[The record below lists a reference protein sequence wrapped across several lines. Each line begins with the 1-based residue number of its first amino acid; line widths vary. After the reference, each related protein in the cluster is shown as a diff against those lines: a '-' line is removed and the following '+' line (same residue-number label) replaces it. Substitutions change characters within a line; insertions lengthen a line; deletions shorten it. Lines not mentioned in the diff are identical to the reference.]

1 MHSAASRPRSSTAAL
16 SLLALGIVLGDI
28 GTSPL
33 YALKQTFHPRY
44 DIPMVPENVIG
55 ACSAVFWALMI
66 VVSLKYV
73 TLIVRANNNGE
84 GGNLALLALALGA
97 VRDRSRLALPILL
110 IGVAGVSLFY
120 GDAVLTPA
128 VSVVAAVEGITV
140 GAPQVQPY
148 VVPISVAILVALFA
162 FQRYGTAVVGA
173 CFGPVVLV
181 WFLALAASGVYQI
194 ARNPVVLQAL
204 NPWHGIQFVTAHG
217 FSSFLV
223 LGAIALAITGAEALY
238 TDLGHFGKRPIRIA
252 WFSVALPALALN
264 YFGQGALLIGDPQA
278 TENPFYLAFPAWAL
292 YPMVGLATIATVIAS
307 QAVISGAY
315 SVTRQAMQLGYLP
328 RLNVLHTSAKEIGQ
342 VYLPAVNWTMLAGVV
357 AAVVV
362 FGSSS
367 ALASAYGTAVTG
379 TMLVDTL
386 LTFFVIRYRWGYNLA
401 LCLFATGFFFA
412 VDASFFAATLF
423 KILDGA
429 WFPLIVAAIVF
440 TLMSTWRRGRE
451 LLLSRLQSSSV
462 PLEPF
467 LEALFRDSPPRIP
480 GTAIF
485 MTSTPDAVPHALLH
499 NLAHNKVVHE
509 RVVFLTVHV
518 EEVPWVPPAE
528 RVQITPLEHGCYRI
542 LIRFGFK
549 DQPDVPAAL
558 ELCRERGL
566 EFRTLETSF
575 FLSREKVIPSA
586 REGDGMALWRE
597 RLFAA
602 IARNAGSVVD
612 YFNLPT
618 NRVIELGTQVEI

>member
-1 MHSAASRPRSSTAAL
+1 MHSEASRPRSSTAAL

-44 DIPMVPENVIG
+44 DIPMVSENVIG

-73 TLIVRANNNGE
+73 GLIVRANNNGE

-97 VRDRSRLALPILL
+97 VKDRSRLALPILL

-128 VSVVAAVEGITV
+128 ISVVAAVEGITV

-181 WFLALAASGVYQI
+181 WFLALAASGAYQI
-194 ARNPVVLQAL
+194 ARNPAVLEAL
-204 NPWHGIQFVTAHG
+204 NPWHGIHFVTAHG

-252 WFSVALPALALN
+252 WFTVALPALALN
-264 YFGQGALLIGDPQA
+264 YFGQGALLIGDPRA
-278 TENPFYLAFPAWAL
+278 IEHPFYLSFPAWAL

-357 AAVVV
+357 AAVLL

-367 ALASAYGTAVTG
+367 ALASAYGMAVTG

-429 WFPLIVAAIVF
+429 WFPLAVAAIVF
-440 TLMSTWRRGRE
+440 TLMRTWRRGRE
-451 LLLSRLQSSSV
+451 LLLGRLQSSSV
-462 PLEPF
+462 PL
-467 LEALFRDSPPRIP
+467 
-480 GTAIF
+480 
-485 MTSTPDAVPHALLH
+485 
-499 NLAHNKVVHE
+499 
-509 RVVFLTVHV
+509 
-518 EEVPWVPPAE
+518 
-528 RVQITPLEHGCYRI
+528 
-542 LIRFGFK
+542 
-549 DQPDVPAAL
+549 
-558 ELCRERGL
+558 
-566 EFRTLETSF
+566 
-575 FLSREKVIPSA
+575 
-586 REGDGMALWRE
+586 
-597 RLFAA
+597 
-602 IARNAGSVVD
+602 
-612 YFNLPT
+612 
-618 NRVIELGTQVEI
+618 